1 MDYLFWGFLLVFLDI
16 NIHFGVS
23 TVDFLPSWL
32 GYLLMIKGLDTLAEE
47 SERFAAARPWC
58 VGMTVYTGVLWIA
71 DLFALG
77 AELTFFTWLL
87 GLAGTCVSFYIT
99 SIILDGIDRMQLRHG
114 EIGAAGRGHRHDR
127 RLSALDRA
135 GDYGDLPAYFG
146 RGEHCVPRPDACH
159 TQGVERAENGRRD
172 LNGGNRN
179 FPLAKRGDL

>member
-58 VGMTVYTGVLWIA
+58 VGMAVYTGVLWIA

-99 SIILDGIDRMQLRHG
+99 SIILDGIDRMQAVNRLGEDARAG
-114 EIGAAGRGHRHDR
+114 RLARAARPREEIGVRGAPLLHLPAEGIGDVALADDLGKGFGPPLAVQRLVHGQSPLS
-127 RLSALDRA
+127 LSACL
-135 GDYGDLPAYFG
+135 
-146 RGEHCVPRPDACH
+146 
-159 TQGVERAENGRRD
+159 
-172 LNGGNRN
+172 
-179 FPLAKRGDL
+179 

>member
-58 VGMTVYTGVLWIA
+58 VGMAVYTGVLWIA

-99 SIILDGIDRMQLRHG
+99 SIILDGIDRMQLRQ
-114 EIGAAGRGHRHDR
+114 R
-127 RLSALDRA
+127 R
-135 GDYGDLPAYFG
+135 
-146 RGEHCVPRPDACH
+146 
-159 TQGVERAENGRRD
+159 
-172 LNGGNRN
+172 
-179 FPLAKRGDL
+179 

>member
-58 VGMTVYTGVLWIA
+58 VGMAVYTGVLWIA

-114 EIGAAGRGHRHDR
+114 EIGAAGLRKAWQVAAIATIGAYLLSIVQVIMVICLLISAVANIVFLVPMHATR
-127 RLSALDRA
+127 RAWNELR
-135 GDYGDLPAYFG
+135 
-146 RGEHCVPRPDACH
+146 
-159 TQGVERAENGRRD
+159 T
-172 LNGGNRN
+172 GG
-179 FPLAKRGDL
+179 AI